1 MFYLLEIKLDYQSL
15 FDGGTL
21 LLLLGEELLRKLSLH
36 EALVRASQEAWQ
48 WRSEGPVA
56 VSTEER

>member
-15 FDGGTL
+15 FDGGAL

-36 EALVRASQEAWQ
+36 EALVRASQEEWQ
-48 WRSEGPVA
+48 WHSEGPVA